1 MPGTCERHEKRPED
15 EADAPQPFK
24 PSDKRSDVQ
33 ETESILIHVKKVAL
47 LVDKPHGGEKEQLFD
62 QMKTVQGRAMKL
74 ECAQLKARNNPKR
87 FKQELNEELVS
98 VPTDASPQD
107 LASHS
112 EQNDHQCG
120 EHSGNRDHHRLG
132 ATARLLGSGG
142 QDLLTTYHGALQQ
155 WFQVAYLSEL
165 YERLSRKGH
174 SGRKTKAIVANVMN
188 IALHSRAGDSS
199 RKFSLEDQGTG
210 VDSCTSDECQY

>member
-1 MPGTCERHEKRPED
+1 MRFTSEKGQNASDGAATRAIGG
-15 EADAPQPFK
+15 EAH
-24 PSDKRSDVQ
+24 DKKGEQHR
-33 ETESILIHVKKVAL
+33 VAL
-47 LVDKPHGGEKEQLFD
+47 KNSIGLNARHLVHYTLQKEKEQLFD

-74 ECAQLKARNNPKR
+74 ECAQLKARYNPKR

-112 EQNDHQCG
+112 EQID
-120 EHSGNRDHHRLG
+120 LP
-132 ATARLLGSGG
+132 ATS
-142 QDLLTTYHGALQQ
+142 YHGALQQ

-199 RKFSLEDQGTG
+199 RKFSLGDQGTG
-210 VDSCTSDECQY
+210 VDSYTSDECQY